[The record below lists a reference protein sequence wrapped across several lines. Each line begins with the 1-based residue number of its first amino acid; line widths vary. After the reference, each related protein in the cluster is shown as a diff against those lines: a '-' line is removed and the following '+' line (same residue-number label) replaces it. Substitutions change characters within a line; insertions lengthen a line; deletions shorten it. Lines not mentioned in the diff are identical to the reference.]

1 LVLGNCRGLRQEGEH
16 NVEHGAWAT
25 TTDTEGSCT
34 GITSTMDATGGLT
47 RQHHQEARHQQPA
60 SMMTKPPTDR
70 AKQG

>member
-1 LVLGNCRGLRQEGEH
+1 MVLGNCRGLRQEGEH

-25 TTDTEGSCT
+25 TTDTEGSCKD
-34 GITSTMDATGGLT
+34 ITSTMDAAGGLT
-47 RQHHQEARHQQPA
+47 RQHHQEARHQQAA